1 MDQSDQNNKR
11 SMRLFALFLI
21 STTAIFCALFLEAPF
36 TNSSMAFKKGFRF
49 GP

>member
-21 STTAIFCALFLEAPF
+21 STTAIFCALF
-36 TNSSMAFKKGFRF
+36 F
-49 GP
+49 GSAIQKLIHGL